1 MTSTLVDT
9 DQAIIAADHRA
20 PITTAT
26 VGGRRPGWRRRIIS
40 MLTLC
45 LAMVGFFTAVGVGT
59 ASAASTPTSI
69 RVCFIDN
76 TNNQPFNRG
85 QQGQIWNG
93 YNTVTF
99 GSIAAAEGNG
109 CWTWR
114 FWLSGP
120 ADIRFVGQTTI
131 GSAMWLGYTGW
142 YRLQPGVTYGTVT
155 GYVNRVR

>member
-1 MTSTLVDT
+1 MTTSLTAPDRQAGAVDT
-9 DQAIIAADHRA
+9 TSAAGTTVAGA
-20 PITTAT
+20 PT
-26 VGGRRPGWRRRIIS
+26 GRVRRVVS
-40 MLTLC
+40 LLTLC
-45 LAMVGFFTAVGVGT
+45 LAMLGFCTAVGAGT

-69 RVCFIDN
+69 RICFIDN

-85 QQGQIWNG
+85 QQAQIWNG
-93 YNTVTF
+93 NGAVTF
-99 GSIAAAEGNG
+99 GSITAAEGNG

-114 FWLSGP
+114 FWLSGT
-120 ADIRFVGQTTI
+120 ADVRFVGQTTI